1 MNYLYNLP
9 YEFTY
14 SLLPFLP
21 PPPDPALPKH
31 RETMLFSCWIS
42 AKNPKTTFLQIVHR
56 GGHVELHD
64 KPVTAAEI
72 MCRYPR
78 CCVAYPYVFQ
88 QPWAVVEPDEE
99 LVLGQKYYVVPM
111 STIRKLQGLSP
122 RSSPS
127 PAGEI
132 ATSSSFDQLR
142 NTQSSKEKE
151 DDGMLSTCCV
161 FMNKSTAKQTDNYK
175 QHSKNKIDIRN
186 LSINVNDN
194 NGGLS
199 HDNCFVSLFNGGR
212 TKANV
217 GDMRKETRTSS
228 NRAHPRNDNI
238 LARKR
243 THDLTG
249 KGLRSSPKKA
259 WSSSDHW
266 LPSLE
271 SITEE

>member
-1 MNYLYNLP
+1 MP
-9 YEFTY
+9 
-14 SLLPFLP
+14 
-21 PPPDPALPKH
+21 
-31 RETMLFSCWIS
+31 FSCWIS
-42 AKNPKTTFLQIVHR
+42 AKNPKTTLLQIVHR

-127 PAGEI
+127 PASEI
-132 ATSSSFDQLR
+132 VTSSSFDKLR

-161 FMNKSTAKQTDNYK
+161 FMNKSTATQTDNYK

-228 NRAHPRNDNI
+228 NRAYPRNDNI
-238 LARKR
+238 LASNR

-249 KGLRSSPKKA
+249 KGLRSSPKKV

>member
-1 MNYLYNLP
+1 M
-9 YEFTY
+9 
-14 SLLPFLP
+14 
-21 PPPDPALPKH
+21 ALS
-31 RETMLFSCWIS
+31 RRIL
-42 AKNPKTTFLQIVHR
+42 AKNPKTKLLQIVHR

-64 KPVTAAEI
+64 RPVTAAEI

-78 CCVAYPYVFQ
+78 CCVTYPHVFQ
-88 QPWAVVEPDEE
+88 QPWAVVEPDAE

-127 PAGEI
+127 PAREI
-132 ATSSSFDQLR
+132 ATSSSYEIR
-142 NTQSSKEKE
+142 NTQSSREEK

-161 FMNKSTAKQTDNYK
+161 FMNKSTAKQTNNNK
-175 QHSKNKIDIRN
+175 RHSKNKNHVRN
-186 LSINVNDN
+186 LSTNVNNNN

-199 HDNCFVSLFNGGR
+199 RDNCFVSLLNGGR
-212 TKANV
+212 TKTIV
-217 GDMRKETRTSS
+217 GDMTKETRTSS
-228 NRAHPRNDNI
+228 NRAQSRNDNT

-243 THDLTG
+243 TQDLRG
-249 KGLRSSPKKA
+249 KGLRSSPKNV